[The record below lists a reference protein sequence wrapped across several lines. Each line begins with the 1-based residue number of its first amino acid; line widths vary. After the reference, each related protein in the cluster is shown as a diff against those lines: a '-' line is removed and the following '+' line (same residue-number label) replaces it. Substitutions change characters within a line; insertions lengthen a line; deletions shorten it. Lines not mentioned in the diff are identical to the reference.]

1 MTKEPIVRHDKPL
14 PEGLK
19 AGDAVVLRGVLR
31 TDPAKQRYKQLEQG
45 ISMPAKLEARE
56 RDMNMP
62 RLKFQMEGGRSAY
75 FWVYHGKAFNH
86 DPFDKVLVPERDVK
100 VTKRQ
105 ILEHYRS
112 VWPALRQEVVGHQL
126 TVVFYWAGS
135 SGFSTS
141 RNMRVGPKVA
151 KETLEIKLWKD
162 LENIVYNHGIEI
174 IPDLELKEEYGK
186 LRRAAIDV
194 DSKAALEDTKHV
206 VILLYRRLL
215 EIKPKDWGITLRD
228 IEGHVDP
235 KARLRPYI
243 VSTGSKAGFHV
254 RFDIDEPYPAM
265 ELKDRI
271 EKDVLWKLWETSD
284 VVQQFC
290 LDPHRRMYP
299 KDPAVRGN
307 KIFLDLSPMK
317 ARGGIKAIGSI
328 NAKTF
333 AIVQRVPLSQL
344 EAFVPQPDVINKS

>member
-1 MTKEPIVRHDKPL
+1 MAKEPIVKHDKAL

-19 AGDAVVLRGVLR
+19 AGSLVMLRGRLR
-31 TDPAKQRYKQLEQG
+31 TDPVKPRYKELEQG
-45 ISMPAKLEARE
+45 ISIYAELGARE
-56 RDMNMP
+56 RDLNMP
-62 RLKFQMEGGRSAY
+62 RLKFNLEGGGSAY
-75 FWVYHGKAFNH
+75 FWAYHGKAFNH
-86 DPFDKVLVPERDVK
+86 DPFDKVLVPEREVK

-112 VWPALRQEVVGHQL
+112 AWPALRQEVIGHHL
-126 TVVFYWAGS
+126 TVVFYWGS
-135 SGFSTS
+135 YQPS
-141 RNMRVGPKVA
+141 RNMRVGPKVL
-151 KETLEIKLWKD
+151 KDTLEINRWKD
-162 LENIVYNHGIEI
+162 LENIIYNHGIEI
-174 IPDLELKEEYGK
+174 IPDLELKDEYGM

-194 DSKAALEDTKHV
+194 DSKASLEDTKHV
-206 VILLYRRLL
+206 VTLLYRRLL
-215 EIKPKDWGITLRD
+215 EINPKDWDIKLRD
-228 IEGHVDP
+228 GEGHVDP

-254 RFDIDEPYPAM
+254 RLDLGEPYPAM

-299 KDPAVRGN
+299 KDPAVRGG
-307 KIFLDLSPMK
+307 KVFLDLSPMK

-344 EAFVPQPDVINKS
+344 EAFVPQHDAVT